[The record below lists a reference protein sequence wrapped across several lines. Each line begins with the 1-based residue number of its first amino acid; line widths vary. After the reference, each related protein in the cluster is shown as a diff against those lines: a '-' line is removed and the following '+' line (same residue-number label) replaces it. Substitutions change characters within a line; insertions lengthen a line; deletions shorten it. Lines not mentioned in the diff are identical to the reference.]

1 MKNFYQILALLITPL
16 LGFSQVQEATLTLNP
31 EKFNE
36 DESVTL
42 TFGGIDASVWGT
54 TDLYLWAWYCLLYTS
69 PSPRDA
75 TLSRMPSSA

>member
-1 MKNFYQILALLITPL
+1 MKNFYQTLALLITST
-16 LGFSQVQEATLTLNP
+16 LGFSQVQEATLTLTP

-54 TDLYLWAWYCLLYTS
+54 TDLYLWVWYYKMEVHS
-69 PSPRDA
+69 PK
-75 TLSRMPSSA
+75 